1 MKHDEE
7 VKIKTCTN
15 GNCLLCKTWN
25 SIYFVDIAIKII
37 IKSWKFSVDASV
49 RKNETELI
57 LDIVPF
63 LEAEMFLMFLKGA
76 RNIRVTKGLNFQ
88 ERASKDK

>member
-25 SIYFVDIAIKII
+25 SIYFVDIAVKII
-37 IKSWKFSVDASV
+37 RSWKFLVDATV

-57 LDIVPF
+57 LEIVPF